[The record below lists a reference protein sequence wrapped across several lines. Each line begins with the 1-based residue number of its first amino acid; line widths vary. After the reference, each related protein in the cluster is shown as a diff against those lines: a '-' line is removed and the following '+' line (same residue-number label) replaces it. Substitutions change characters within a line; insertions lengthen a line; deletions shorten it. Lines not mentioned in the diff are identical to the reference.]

1 MKHIRYLILFGMLA
15 VATFIQAQ
23 IPAKTHLIGGEFSQK
38 TYDNNNQIFLRTKY
52 AYFPFKNFSF
62 GLNAN
67 FNLNRTIE
75 KYYVNGGVNIKYYFP
90 LKNDYLSVE
99 LFHTANYPIFAKQG
113 SRQTFQDFILSPAYS
128 LKLKEHLLLELAVPI
143 TFSKNY
149 FPTQNNEVKEIT
161 GYSIGCTLGLQYFIF
176 RKNGK

>member
-1 MKHIRYLILFGMLA
+1 MKFIRNIILLGMLA
-15 VATFIQAQ
+15 LTSLVQAQ
-23 IPAKTHLIGGEFSQK
+23 IPARTHLVGGDYTQK
-38 TYDNNNQIFLRTKY
+38 TYDNMSEIFLRTKY
-52 AYFPFKNFSF
+52 AYFPLKNFSV
-62 GLNAN
+62 GLHTN

-75 KYYVNGGVNIKYYFP
+75 KYYVNGGINIKYYFP

-113 SRQTFQDFILSPAYS
+113 SRQTFQDFVLSPAYS
-128 LKLKEHLLLELAVPI
+128 IKLKEHLLLELALPI